1 MTMITSW
8 KANIVKYL
16 QNDITYGKVT
26 ETPKLFLS
34 SNGQTCFKSGS
45 NLRFGV
51 KWVHVGMVLV
61 NLLTNKSHLNDSAS
75 NYQTVYGVHLSP
87 SRHKNNKIAAT
98 KK

>member
-1 MTMITSW
+1 MITSW
-8 KANIVKYL
+8 NANIVKYL
-16 QNDITYGKVT
+16 QNDIIYGKVK

-34 SNGQTCFKSGS
+34 SNGVTCDGS

-61 NLLTNKSHLNDSAS
+61 NLLTNKSHLNDRAS
-75 NYQTVYGVHLSP
+75 NFQTVYGVHLSP